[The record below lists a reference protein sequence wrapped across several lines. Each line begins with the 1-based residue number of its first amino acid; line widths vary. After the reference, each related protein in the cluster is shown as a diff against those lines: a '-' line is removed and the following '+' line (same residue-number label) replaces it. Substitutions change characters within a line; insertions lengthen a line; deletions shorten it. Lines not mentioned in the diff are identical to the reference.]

1 MRIAVLSALV
11 LAAAVLAG
19 LGCGGGRNP
28 EPIPLPDLTQVADER
43 LLAAVREARA
53 AVEGDPGPAAAWG
66 RLGHVYLAHGWPQ
79 EASECYQRAAERQPR
94 ASRWLYFLGRAL
106 YQVDAGRAADA
117 FARAVSLE
125 TGGAPVPYYVHGAR
139 ALRDLGRTGEALA
152 LLEAAREHHPRS
164 SSVELALGQV
174 HLEAGRHGE
183 ARRHLERAL
192 ALDPER
198 GETHTALSQVHMAA
212 GNRVEAA
219 RRARLGVRHF
229 EQGSMADP
237 LFAEVARAGVSSF
250 WMHRRGK
257 KRLQEG
263 DYAGALEEYSQA
275 VAAGERDAMIW
286 NGYGSALLGAGRH
299 DEGVAALERAL
310 EAARNGSG
318 TGNLAPDNM
327 RLIHTNL
334 GHALAASGDL
344 DRAGHHLRAALRL
357 DPASVAAAYNL
368 ALLHFRRKQP
378 ELGLEALSGVPDLE
392 SHPEAARLRDRL
404 RAVAGRGDHPAPDAG
419 GENR

>member
-1 MRIAVLSALV
+1 MRIPLLSALV
-11 LAAAVLAG
+11 LSAPVIAG
-19 LGCGGGRNP
+19 LGCGGRNP
-28 EPIPLPDLTQVADER
+28 EQVPLPDLTQIADER

-66 RLGHVYLAHGWPQ
+66 RLGHICLAHGWPQ
-79 EASECYQRAAERQPR
+79 EASECYRQAASREAG

-106 YQVDAGRAADA
+106 YQVDAAGAADA
-117 FARAVSLE
+117 FALAVSLE
-125 TGGAPVPYYVHGAR
+125 AGGAPVPYYVHGAR
-139 ALRDLGRTGEALA
+139 ALRNLGRTDEALA
-152 LLEAAREHHPRS
+152 LLEGGREHHQRS
-164 SSVELALGQV
+164 SSLELALGQV
-174 HLEAGRHGE
+174 HLEAGRYGE
-183 ARRHLERAL
+183 ARRHLESAL

-212 GNRVEAA
+212 GNRGEAA
-219 RRARLGVRHF
+219 RHARLGVRHF
-229 EQGSMADP
+229 EQGSMPDP

-263 DYAGALEEYSQA
+263 DFAGALEEYSRA
-275 VAAGERDAMIW
+275 VAAGESDPMIW
-286 NGYGSALLGAGRH
+286 NGYGSALLGVGRH
-299 DEGVAALERAL
+299 EEGVAALERAL
-310 EAARNGSG
+310 EAAQSGSG
-318 TGNLAPDNM
+318 DGDLAPDNM

-357 DPASVAAAYNL
+357 DPASVTAAYNL

-392 SHPEAARLRDRL
+392 SQPEAARLRARL
-404 RAVAGRGDHPAPDAG
+404 RAAAGRPDQLSPGEG